1 MILTEQTKQWLTEK
15 WYDLI
20 GWRLS
25 YLKTSITNVIK
36 WFPIIWND
44 RDFDSH
50 YTLEILKFKLNK
62 QADYVASKNNP
73 IEAKHIRV
81 VTKLIDL
88 VQSEFYLMEWADY
101 YEMDYKFT
109 LTEDHNFYTLE
120 TKTTSENF
128 SEYFNKYPHAY
139 AKVVKPGD
147 SKELIAMNI
156 SLYNHNKAKDLLFKI
171 LKNDIEKWWL

>member
-1 MILTEQTKQWLTEK
+1 MILTEQTKEWLAEK
-15 WYDLI
+15 WHDLI

-44 RDFDSH
+44 RDFDGH
-50 YTLEILKFKLNK
+50 YAFEILKFKLNK
-62 QADYVASKNNP
+62 QANYVALKGNP

-81 VTKLIDL
+81 VTRLIDL

-101 YEMDYKFT
+101 YETEWEFSS
-109 LTEDHNFYTLE
+109 TEDPAFKKVTI
-120 TKTTSENF
+120 KTTTENF
-128 SEYFNKYPHAY
+128 SGFYSKYPHAY

-147 SKELIAMNI
+147 SKDLIAMNI
-156 SLYNHNKAKDLLFKI
+156 SVYNHNKAKDLLFKI